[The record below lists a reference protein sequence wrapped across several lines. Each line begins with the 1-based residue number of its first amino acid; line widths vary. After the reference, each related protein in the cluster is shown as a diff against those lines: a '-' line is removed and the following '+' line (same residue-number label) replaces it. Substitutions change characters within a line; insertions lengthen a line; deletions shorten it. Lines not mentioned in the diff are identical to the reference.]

1 MSETRRDARNKSSR
15 RGCGIIA
22 AVLVVILAIGVGGA
36 WVAWTTYEPK
46 IREILGLSAD
56 NDYTGTGVAPEVQ
69 IIVEE
74 GEYGDV
80 IAQKLVDAGVTKSFD
95 AVYRL
100 LLADSSIVFT
110 PGSYT
115 LKTEMSAAS
124 AIAILSDTSNRI
136 TLKVTIPEGSV
147 LTTTFATLS
156 EATGIAVADFEAAS
170 VDPTVFGIPA
180 KAPSVEGF
188 LFPATYEFDPTQD
201 ASSIIQ
207 TMVDEMNARLDA
219 LGVEPSKRYSV
230 VTFAALVQREAGSNT
245 DDFAKIARVF
255 QNRLDADWNL
265 ESDAT
270 VAYGTGNL
278 HTVWTTDEERADAGN
293 LYNTYLHK
301 GLPVGPIGLPGEVAL
316 EAVLEPAEGPWFF
329 FVPVNLK
336 TGETKFSET
345 TAQHGAAVQELR
357 TWCNASAANAAYC
370 D

>member
-1 MSETRRDARNKSSR
+1 MSETRRGARTKSSK
-15 RGCGIIA
+15 RGCGIVAI
-22 AVLVVILAIGVGGA
+22 VLVAILGIGAGGA
-36 WVAWTTYEPK
+36 WYAWSNYETK
-46 IREILGLSAD
+46 IREILGLPAD
-56 NDYTGTGVAPEVQ
+56 NDFTGSGKAPEVQ
-69 IIVEE
+69 IVVEQ

-115 LKTEMSAAS
+115 LKSEMSAAS
-124 AIAILSDTSNRI
+124 AVAILSDAANRI

-147 LTTTFATLS
+147 LTATFATLS
-156 EATGIAVADFEAAS
+156 EATGIPVSDFETAAL
-170 VDPTVFGIPA
+170 DPTTFGIA
-180 KAPSVEGF
+180 TKAPSIEGF
-188 LFPATYEFDPTQD
+188 LFPATYEFNPTQD
-201 ASSIIQ
+201 AASVIQ

-230 VTFAALVQREAGSNT
+230 VTFASLVQREAGSNAE
-245 DDFAKIARVF
+245 DFAKIARVF
-255 QNRLDADWNL
+255 QNRLDSGWKL
-265 ESDAT
+265 QSDAT

-278 HTVWTTDEERADAGN
+278 DTVWTTDAERADASN
-293 LYNTYLHK
+293 RYNTYIHK

-316 EAVLEPAEGPWFF
+316 KAALKPKPGPWFY

-336 TGETKFSET
+336 TGETRFSET
-345 TAQHGAAVQELR
+345 SAQHGAAVQELR
-357 TWCNASAANAAYC
+357 AWCNANTANAAYC

>member
-1 MSETRRDARNKSSR
+1 M
-15 RGCGIIA
+15 
-22 AVLVVILAIGVGGA
+22 
-36 WVAWTTYEPK
+36 
-46 IREILGLSAD
+46 
-56 NDYTGTGVAPEVQ
+56 
-69 IIVEE
+69 
-74 GEYGDV
+74 
-80 IAQKLVDAGVTKSFD
+80 DAGVTKSFD

-100 LLADSSIVFT
+100 LLDDSSIVFT

-115 LKTEMSAAS
+115 LKTQMSAAS
-124 AIAILSDTSNRI
+124 AIAILSDAANRI

-147 LTTTFATLS
+147 LTSTFAALS
-156 EATGIAVADFEAAS
+156 EATGIAVTDFEAAS
-170 VDPTVFGIPA
+170 VDPTLFGIPA

-201 ASSIIQ
+201 ATSIIQ

-230 VTFAALVQREAGSNT
+230 VTFASLVQREAGSNT
-245 DDFAKIARVF
+245 EDFAKIARVF

-278 HTVWTTDEERADAGN
+278 HTVWTTEDERADASN
-293 LYNTYLHK
+293 MYNTYVHK

-316 EAVLEPAEGPWFF
+316 EAVLNPAEGPWFF

-345 TAQHGAAVQELR
+345 TAEHDAAVQELR
-357 TWCNASAANAAYC
+357 TWCSASAANADYC

>member
-1 MSETRRDARNKSSR
+1 MSATRREARAKSSK
-15 RGCGIIA
+15 RGCGVIA
-22 AVLVVILAIGVGGA
+22 IVLVAILGIGAAGA
-36 WVAWTTYEPK
+36 GFAWTNYETR
-46 IREILGLSAD
+46 IREILGLPAD
-56 NDYTGTGVAPEVQ
+56 NDFTGTGTAPEVQ
-69 IIVEE
+69 IVVEQ

-124 AIAILSDTSNRI
+124 AIAILSDASNRI

-147 LTTTFATLS
+147 LTTTFDTLS
-156 EATGIAVADFEAAS
+156 EATGIPVADFDAAAL
-170 VDPTVFGIPA
+170 DPAVFGISR
-180 KAPSVEGF
+180 KAPSIEGF
-188 LFPATYEFDPTQD
+188 LFPATYEFNPTQD
-201 ASSIIQ
+201 AASILQ
-207 TMVDEMNARLDA
+207 TMADEMNVRLDA
-219 LGVEPSKRYSV
+219 LGVPASDRYAV
-230 VTFAALVQREAGSNT
+230 VTFAALVQREAGSDP

-255 QNRLDADWNL
+255 QNRLDAGWKM

-278 HTVWTTDEERADAGN
+278 HTVWTTDAERADAGN
-293 LYNTYLHK
+293 LYNTYVHS

-316 EAVLEPAEGPWFF
+316 RAVLKPTPGPWYF

-336 TGETKFSET
+336 TGETRFSET
-345 TAQHGAAVQELR
+345 AAQHGAAVQELR
-357 TWCNASAANAAYC
+357 AWCSASTANAAYC

>member
-1 MSETRRDARNKSSR
+1 MSETRRDVRTKSSR

-22 AVLVVILAIGVGGA
+22 AVLIVILAISAAGA
-36 WVAWTTYEPK
+36 WFAWSNYEPK

-56 NDYTGTGVAPEVQ
+56 NDFSGSGIAPEIQ
-69 IIVEE
+69 ITIEP

-110 PGSYT
+110 PGSYA

-124 AIAILSDTSNRI
+124 AIAILSDPANRI
-136 TLKVTIPEGSV
+136 TRKVTIPEGSV
-147 LTTTFATLS
+147 LSTTFAALS
-156 EATGIAVADFEAAS
+156 DATGISVADFEAAS
-170 VDPTVFGIPA
+170 LDPSVFGIPD
-180 KAPSVEGF
+180 KALSIEGF
-188 LFPATYEFDPTQD
+188 LFPATYEFDPTQN
-201 ASSIIQ
+201 AASIIQ
-207 TMVDEMNARLDA
+207 TMVDEMNSRLDA
-219 LGVEPSKRYSV
+219 LGVEPNKRYEV

-278 HTVWTTDEERADAGN
+278 HTVWTTDAERADAAN
-293 LYNTYLHK
+293 LYNTYVHK

-316 EAVLEPAEGPWFF
+316 EAVLAPAEGPWFF
-329 FVPVNLK
+329 FVPVNLE

-345 TAQHGAAVQELR
+345 TAEHDAAVQQLR
-357 TWCNASAANAAYC
+357 TWCSASAANAAYC

>member
-1 MSETRRDARNKSSR
+1 MSETRRGARTKSSK
-15 RGCGIIA
+15 RGCGVLA
-22 AVLVVILAIGVGGA
+22 AVLVVVLAIGAGGA
-36 WVAWTTYEPK
+36 WFAWSNYEPK
-46 IREILGLSAD
+46 IREILGLSAE
-56 NDYTGTGVAPEVQ
+56 NDYSGTGVDPEIQ
-69 IIVEE
+69 IVVEE

-115 LKTEMSAAS
+115 LKSEMSAAS
-124 AIAILSDTSNRI
+124 AIAILSDADNRI
-136 TLKVTIPEGSV
+136 TRKVTIPEGSV
-147 LTTTFATLS
+147 LSSTFATLS
-156 EATGIAVADFEAAS
+156 EATGIPVTDFEAAAL
-170 VDPTVFGIPA
+170 DPTVFGIPA
-180 KAPSVEGF
+180 KALSVEGF

-201 ASSIIQ
+201 ATSIIQ

-219 LGVEPSKRYSV
+219 LGVATGDRYSV
-230 VTFAALVQREAGSNT
+230 LTFASLVQREAGPNT
-245 DDFAKIARVF
+245 ADFAKIARVF
-255 QNRLDADWNL
+255 QNRLDAEWNL

-270 VAYGTGNL
+270 VSYGTGNL
-278 HTVWTTDEERADAGN
+278 HTVWTTDAERADEEN
-293 LYNTYLHK
+293 LYNTYVHK

-316 EAVLEPAEGPWFF
+316 EAVLEPADGPWFF
-329 FVPVNLK
+329 FVTVNIK

-345 TAQHGAAVQELR
+345 TAQHNAAVQELR